1 MGKNAVDLSK
11 LREEIDSRKKVN
23 NRGTQESGSKPP
35 KDTFLNELLTSVKT
49 GQESRSTK
57 ILKMVE
63 QKAAEK
69 TGDKP
74 ANYSGGETMVDAI
87 GKHSGG
93 GSQTPVPPTPTGD
106 EDRDHLLHE
115 EYNRRMKEMFG
126 EGAKELIP
134 PKQQQTRTQPKQQ
147 INEEQLVD
155 IVKKTINENFAPV
168 VEQAMKEAIV
178 EIYATERIKEVIQEN
193 ENLIKNIVINTI
205 RELQKKKKPQ

>member
-23 NRGTQESGSKPP
+23 NVGNQGSGGKAA

-63 QKAAEK
+63 QKAVEK

-74 ANYSGGETMVDAI
+74 TSSSRGETMVEAI

-93 GSQTPVPPTPTGD
+93 GNTAPTPPEYTGD

-126 EGAKELIP
+126 EGAKELM
-134 PKQQQTRTQPKQQ
+134 PKQSQQAKPQPKQQ
-147 INEEQLVD
+147 INEEYLVD
-155 IVKKTINENFAPV
+155 MVKKTISENFAPV

-178 EIYATERIKEVIQEN
+178 EIYATERIKDVIQEN
-193 ENLIKNIVINTI
+193 ESLIKNIVINTI
-205 RELQKKKKPQ
+205 RELQRKKKSE